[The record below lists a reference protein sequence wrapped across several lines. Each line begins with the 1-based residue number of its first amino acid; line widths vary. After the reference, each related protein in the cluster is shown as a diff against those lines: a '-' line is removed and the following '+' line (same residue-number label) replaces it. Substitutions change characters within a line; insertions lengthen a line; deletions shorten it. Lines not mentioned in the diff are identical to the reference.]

1 MLLLVLFSFSEL
13 PQHHDAK
20 SSLYFFLHTLATPSQ
35 SFRLLLHFEFQS
47 ISRKSHQLES
57 VVVFSLFSLFPFSA
71 LQLVVSSLSSS
82 QFFLLTP
89 EESPHLFASSAP
101 IFISLLCSL
110 MFILIVTKIEIKWYP
125 YHRFSHQDMVQF
137 P

>member
-1 MLLLVLFSFSEL
+1 MPL
-13 PQHHDAK
+13 Q
-20 SSLYFFLHTLATPSQ
+20 FFLP
-35 SFRLLLHFEFQS
+35 LLHFQFQS
-47 ISRKSHQLES
+47 ISQRSRQFES
-57 VVVFSLFSLFPFSA
+57 VVLFFLFSLFLFYA